1 MEATVSPVA
10 GGSTGLSRP
19 RPQAGRYGGAVVGL
33 RTLDVGRLRGRAVT
47 RDPDESDRASTP
59 LELFF
64 DLTFVV
70 AVARASAALDH
81 ELVEGNVADGVLGFV
96 GVFFAVWW
104 AWMNAT
110 WFASAHDADDV
121 PYRLLMLVQMAG
133 VLVVATGVTEA
144 LEDGDWLVVT
154 VGYAIMRVGLATS
167 WLRVARDEEAGRTR
181 ALRYAAGIS
190 VLQLFWFARL
200 ALPED
205 AAFVGFL
212 VLVAAELAVPLWA
225 ERAAG
230 TPVFHPGHIEERYG
244 LFTIIVLGESVLS
257 AATGFQTALDAGGLT
272 ADLFAVGVGGLVLAF
287 TAWWIYFDHPGH
299 LRPSTDVAFR
309 WGYAHVVIFAAL
321 AAMGAGLQVATQAIT
336 GHGDPRTAALAVA
349 VPVGLYLLGLVIVM
363 VVTGTPLSDE
373 RVYPKL
379 GGATA
384 VLVIGALAPVG
395 VTVAGS
401 AAVMTVLATWMVLT
415 DGGPR
420 RPAPD
425 VAVTPDEVAP
435 GSSPGDGGRVPY
447 GGGP

>member
-1 MEATVSPVA
+1 MA
-10 GGSTGLSRP
+10 
-19 RPQAGRYGGAVVGL
+19 GL
-33 RTLDVGRLRGRAVT
+33 RTLDMGRLRGRAVT

-133 VLVVATGVTEA
+133 VLVLATGVTEA

-167 WLRVARDEEAGRTR
+167 WLRVARDEVAGRTR
-181 ALRYAAGIS
+181 ALRYAVGIS
-190 VLQLFWFARL
+190 VLQVLWFVRL
-200 ALPED
+200 TLPEG

-212 VLVAAELAVPLWA
+212 VLVAAELAVPVWA
-225 ERAAG
+225 ERAADA
-230 TPVFHPGHIEERYG
+230 PVFHAGHIEERYG

-257 AATGFQTALDAGGLT
+257 ASTGFQAALDEGGLT
-272 ADLFAVGVGGLVLAF
+272 ADLAAVGVGGLVLAF
-287 TAWWIYFDHPGH
+287 TAWWLYFDHPGH
-299 LRPSTDVAFR
+299 IRPHRDRSFR
-309 WGYAHVVIFAAL
+309 WGYAHVLIFAAL
-321 AAMGAGLQVATQAIT
+321 AAMGAGLQVATQAVT
-336 GHGDPRTAALAVA
+336 GHGEPRIAALAVA
-349 VPVGLYLLGLVIVM
+349 VPVAAYLLGLVLVM
-363 VVTGTPLSDE
+363 LMTGFSPTDE
-373 RVYPKL
+373 GVYSKL
-379 GGATA
+379 GGAAA
-384 VLVIGALAPVG
+384 VLVIGALAPVAG
-395 VTVAGS
+395 AVVGS
-401 AAVMTVLATWMVLT
+401 AAVLAVLATWMVLT
-415 DGGPR
+415 AGGQGPVMEI
-420 RPAPD
+420 AP
-425 VAVTPDEVAP
+425 VADEVPP
-435 GSSPGDGGRVPY
+435 GSSPGDSEYVPY